1 MPDLVGRPLLVYL
14 QIEASDF
21 IDIPAGAGQN
31 LLDRMHRRYG

>member
-21 IDIPAGAGQN
+21 IDIPAGTGQ
-31 LLDRMHRRYG
+31 DFFYRMHRRHG